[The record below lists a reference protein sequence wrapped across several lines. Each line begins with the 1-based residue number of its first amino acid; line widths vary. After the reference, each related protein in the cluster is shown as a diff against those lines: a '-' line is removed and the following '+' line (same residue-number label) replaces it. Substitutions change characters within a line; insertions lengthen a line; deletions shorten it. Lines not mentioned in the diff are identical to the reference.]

1 MSVTRT
7 LENGE
12 VRKLIRFATGK
23 RKTASR
29 KWKHKWVVIRHAP
42 NPK

>member
-12 VRKLIRFATGK
+12 VRKLVKFPTGK
-23 RKTASR
+23 RNTGTR

-42 NPK
+42 ASK